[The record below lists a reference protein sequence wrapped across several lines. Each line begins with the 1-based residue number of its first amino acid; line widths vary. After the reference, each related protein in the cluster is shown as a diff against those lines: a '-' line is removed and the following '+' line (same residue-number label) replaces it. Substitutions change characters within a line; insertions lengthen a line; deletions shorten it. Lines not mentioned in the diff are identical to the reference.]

1 MTMVFI
7 SHPPAKLNH
16 YFGERA
22 TQALQRIAEVRF
34 NPEDAELD
42 SARLAAL
49 AGGCEVIVSYRQ
61 TAGDEALFAA
71 LPDLK
76 AFVRCAIDIRNID
89 LSAADR
95 YGILVTQASAGFI
108 ASVSEWIIGVMI
120 DLSRNISASVGQY
133 RSGQEA
139 LPVMGRELRGAT
151 VGVIGYGQISRYFC
165 QLALAFGVD
174 VVVHD
179 PHTAV
184 NAPKLRSLE
193 LDELLAMSDFVV
205 CLAAATEATE
215 NLIDDRTLA
224 KMKLGAYFINA
235 SRGNLVD
242 ETALVAALDAGRLA
256 GCALDV
262 GRASDQMPS
271 PHLAAH
277 PKVIATPHI
286 GGLTPPAIEHQ
297 AMETVAQVAELMHGR
312 APRGAVNAD
321 RAFRWREA
329 FAAAVISTR

>member
-1 MTMVFI
+1 MTTVFI
-7 SHPPAKLNH
+7 SHPPGKLNH

-34 NPEDAELD
+34 NPEDADLD

-49 AGGCEVIVSYRQ
+49 AADSEIIVSYRQ

-71 LPDLK
+71 LPNLK

-89 LSAADR
+89 LSAAAR
-95 YGILVTQASAGFI
+95 HGILVTQASAGFI

-120 DLSRNISASVGQY
+120 DLSRHISASVGQY
-133 RSGQEA
+133 RAGAQA
-139 LPVMGRELRGAT
+139 PAAMGRELRGST

-165 QLALAFGVD
+165 RLALAFGVD

-179 PHTAV
+179 PYTTVDARG
-184 NAPKLRSLE
+184 LRSLG
-193 LDELLAMSDFVV
+193 LDELLATSDFIV
-205 CLAAATEATE
+205 CLAAATDATE

-224 KMKLGAYFINA
+224 KMKSSAYFINA

-242 ETALVAALDAGRLA
+242 EAALVAALDAGRLA

-262 GRASDQMPS
+262 GRAPDQMPS

-297 AMETVAQVAELMHGR
+297 AMETVAQVAELIQGR

-321 RAFRWREA
+321 QAFRWREA
-329 FAAAVISTR
+329 FTATAPR